1 MSRIAL
7 VTGTSSGIGLSTSVL
22 LAKSG
27 FNVVATMRDMGKA
40 ASVEAKAKEAG
51 VKLDMRRL
59 DVQDDNSVNACVNE
73 VLTTYG
79 RIDVLVNNAGAG
91 YLGTLEMTPFDAL
104 RQTMDLNF
112 FGVWRGTQAVF
123 PSMRA
128 AGSGRIITVSSVA
141 GLVGLP
147 FSDAYSAAKFAVEG
161 LMESLAPVAKRFGIS
176 VSVVEPAF
184 VNTGFSGA
192 VQKLFISSAQPAR
205 EVYTP
210 MLGPFIARAR
220 QMWDKTGQTA
230 NDVAKIIVDAATVE
244 VPHFRYVTSEYGRTT
259 VSQKYVDP
267 TGDSVVAAS
276 SARLS

>member
-1 MSRIAL
+1 MSGVAL
-7 VTGTSSGIGLSTSVL
+7 VTGSSSGIGLSTSMF
-22 LAKSG
+22 LAQAG
-27 FNVVATMRDMGKA
+27 FSVVATMRDMGKA

-112 FGVWRGTQAVF
+112 FGVWRVTQAVF

-192 VQKLFISSAQPAR
+192 VQKLFISAAQPAR